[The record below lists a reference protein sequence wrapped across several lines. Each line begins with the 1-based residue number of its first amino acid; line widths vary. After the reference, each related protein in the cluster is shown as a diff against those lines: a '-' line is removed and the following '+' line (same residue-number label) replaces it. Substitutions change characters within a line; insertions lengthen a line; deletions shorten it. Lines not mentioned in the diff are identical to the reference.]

1 VKRYGE
7 ALTAAAAMVLALAL
21 AVVVLELWNADLRAP
36 FAYTGDATL
45 NLLFIKNVLEN
56 PWHFENSSL
65 GAPNGLELYDYPVID
80 GETLNLLLFR
90 VLGVGTS
97 DPALVMNLF
106 FLLTF
111 PLVALTA
118 YIVLRR
124 LPVSR
129 GIALVVAL
137 LYAFLPYHFQR
148 GEVHLFLA
156 AYYAVP
162 LGAYLALAVFRGD
175 TLFGRWRPTLTTAVM
190 CAVVATASGSGYY
203 AVFTVLLVAVAA
215 LLAFLVRR
223 ERAALVAGGAVVAA
237 IAAVFLLQLAPTLVY
252 RAANGTNDEVAKRY
266 WFESENYSLRLT
278 NLLLPVDGHRIG
290 ALARWKDEYTTQIP
304 QTEARSA
311 TLGVVATLGFLWLVG
326 VAVAAAAG
334 AGRRYRL
341 GLHAGLAVL
350 TVVAVLIATT
360 GGFSTFLAVV
370 WPQIRAWNRLS
381 VFIAF
386 FSLAAVALLLGQ
398 VERRVRGPVFAALLA
413 GVLAV
418 GVYDQTTKAYVPA
431 YDAMEAA
438 WRADDA
444 FFSRLDDQ
452 LPSGAMVVQV
462 PYEPFPEPPQGA
474 FMGGYEPAKAYLHAD
489 EELRWSWGAMRGRSD
504 DWAATVAGK
513 PAAEV
518 VSAARREGFAG
529 VLLDRAAL
537 GQAAPATEA
546 AFRVAVGNGP
556 AQISNGRYVL
566 FRL

>member
-7 ALTAAAAMVLALAL
+7 AIFATAAMVLALAL

-45 NLLFIKNVLEN
+45 NLLFIKDVLEN

-65 GAPNGLELYDYPVID
+65 GAPNDLELYDYPVID

-129 GIALVVAL
+129 GIALVIAL
-137 LYAFLPYHFQR
+137 LYALLPYHFQR

-175 TLFGRWRPTLTTAVM
+175 NLFGRRRALLTTAVM
-190 CAVVATASGSGYY
+190 CAVIATASGSGYY
-203 AVFTVLLVAVAA
+203 VVFTVLLVAVAA

-223 ERAALVAGGAVVAA
+223 ERATLVAGGAVVAA
-237 IAAVFLLQLAPTLVY
+237 IAAVFLLQLAPTVVY
-252 RAANGTNDEVAKRY
+252 RAVNGANDEVAKRY

-278 NLLLPVDGHRIG
+278 NLLLPVDGHRID
-290 ALARWKDEYTTQIP
+290 ALARWKDEYTAQIP
-304 QTEARSA
+304 QNEARSA
-311 TLGVVATLGFLWLVG
+311 TLGVVASVGFVWLVA

-350 TVVAVLIATT
+350 TVVAVLFATT
-360 GGFSTFLAVV
+360 GGFSTFFAVV

-398 VERRVRGPVFAALLA
+398 LERRVRTPLFAALLA
-413 GVLAV
+413 GLLAL

-431 YDAMEAA
+431 YDAVEAA
-438 WRADDA
+438 WEEDDA
-444 FFSRLDDQ
+444 FFAGLDDR
-452 LPSGAMVVQV
+452 LPDDAMVVQV
-462 PYEPFPEPPQGA
+462 PYEPFPEPPQPT
-474 FMGGYEPAKAYLHAD
+474 FMGGYESAKAYLHSD
-489 EELRWSWGAMRGRSD
+489 DDLQWSWGAMKGRPE
-504 DWAATVAGK
+504 DWAEAIQGK

-518 VSAARREGFAG
+518 VTAARREGFAAI
-529 VLLDRAAL
+529 LLDRAAL
-537 GQAAPATEA
+537 GGVAAATEA
-546 AFRVAVGNGP
+546 EYRAAVGTAP
-556 AQISNGRYVL
+556 VQIPSGRYVL
-566 FRL
+566 FEL

>member
-1 VKRYGE
+1 VKRDGE
-7 ALTAAAAMVLALAL
+7 ALVAMAAMVLALAL
-21 AVVVLELWNADLRAP
+21 AAFVLELWNADLRSP

-45 NLLFIKNVLEN
+45 NLLFVKNVLEN

-65 GAPNGLELYDYPVID
+65 GAPNGQELYDYPVID

-137 LYAFLPYHFQR
+137 LYALLPYHFQR

-156 AYYAVP
+156 AYYSVP

-190 CAVVATASGSGYY
+190 CTVVATASGSGYY

-223 ERAALVAGGAVVAA
+223 EREALVAGGAVVAA
-237 IAAVFLLQLAPTLVY
+237 IAAVFLVQLAPTLVY
-252 RAANGTNDEVAKRY
+252 RAANGANDEVAKRY

-278 NLLLPVDGHRIG
+278 NLLLPVDEHRID
-290 ALARWKDEYTTQIP
+290 AIARWKDEYTSQIP

-311 TLGVVATLGFLWLVG
+311 TLGVVASAGFLWLVA
-326 VAVAAAAG
+326 VAVAAVAG
-334 AGRRYRL
+334 VGRRYRL

-360 GGFSTFLAVV
+360 GGFSTFVAVV

-386 FSLAAVALLLGQ
+386 FSLAAVALLLGSL
-398 VERRVRGPVFAALLA
+398 ERRIRTPVFAAVLA
-413 GVLAV
+413 GVLAL
-418 GVYDQTTKAYVPA
+418 GVYDQTTKSYVPA
-431 YDAMEAA
+431 YDALETA
-438 WRADDA
+438 WQEDDG
-444 FFSRLDDQ
+444 FFSGLEDR
-452 LPSGAMVVQV
+452 LPSGAMIVQV
-462 PYEPFPEPPQGA
+462 PYEPFPEPPQPS

-489 EELRWSWGAMRGRSD
+489 DDLRWSWGAMKGRPE
-504 DWAATVAGK
+504 DWAETIQEK
-513 PAAEV
+513 SAAEV
-518 VSAARREGFAG
+518 VSAARAEGFAAI
-529 VLLDRAAL
+529 LLDRAAL
-537 GQAAPATEA
+537 GGAATATEA
-546 AFRVAVGNGP
+546 EFRAAVGAGP
-556 AQISNGRYVL
+556 AQASNGRYVL

>member
-1 VKRYGE
+1 
-7 ALTAAAAMVLALAL
+7 
-21 AVVVLELWNADLRAP
+21 
-36 FAYTGDATL
+36 
-45 NLLFIKNVLEN
+45 
-56 PWHFENSSL
+56 
-65 GAPNGLELYDYPVID
+65 
-80 GETLNLLLFR
+80 
-90 VLGVGTS
+90 
-97 DPALVMNLF
+97 
-106 FLLTF
+106 
-111 PLVALTA
+111 
-118 YIVLRR
+118 
-124 LPVSR
+124 
-129 GIALVVAL
+129 
-137 LYAFLPYHFQR
+137 
-148 GEVHLFLA
+148 
-156 AYYAVP
+156 
-162 LGAYLALAVFRGD
+162 
-175 TLFGRWRPTLTTAVM
+175 M

-252 RAANGTNDEVAKRY
+252 RAVNGTNDEVAKRY

-278 NLLLPVDGHRIG
+278 NLLLPVDGHRID
-290 ALARWKDEYTTQIP
+290 AFARWKDEYTAQIP

-311 TLGVVATLGFLWLVG
+311 TLGVVASIGFIWLLA

-341 GLHAGLAVL
+341 GLHAALAVL

-370 WPQIRAWNRLS
+370 WPQIRSWNRLS

-398 VERRVRGPVFAALLA
+398 LERRLRWPVFAPLLA
-413 GVLAV
+413 WVLAV
-418 GVYDQTTKAYVPA
+418 GVYDQTTKANVPA
-431 YDAMEAA
+431 YDAVEAA
-438 WRADDA
+438 WEEDET
-444 FFSRLDDQ
+444 FFSTLDDQ

-474 FMGGYEPAKAYLHAD
+474 LMGGYEPAKAYLHAD
-489 EELRWSWGAMRGRSD
+489 DDLRWSWGAMKGRPE

-518 VSAARREGFAG
+518 VSAARREGFAAI
-529 VLLDRAAL
+529 LLDRAAL

-546 AFRVAVGNGP
+546 AYRAALGNGSV
-556 AQISNGRYVL
+556 QSSSGRYVL
-566 FRL
+566 FRI

>member
-1 VKRYGE
+1 MKRYCE
-7 ALTAAAAMVLALAL
+7 ALFAGAAMVLALAL
-21 AVVVLELWNADLRAP
+21 AAVVLELWNADLRAP

-45 NLLFIKNVLEN
+45 NLLFIKDVLEN
-56 PWHFENSSL
+56 PWHFENPSL
-65 GAPNGLELYDYPVID
+65 GAPNDLELYDYPVID

-137 LYAFLPYHFQR
+137 LYALLPYHFQR

-175 TLFGRWRPTLTTAVM
+175 NLFGRWRPLLTTAVM

-215 LLAFLVRR
+215 LLAFLIRR

-252 RAANGTNDEVAKRY
+252 RAVNGTNDEVAKRY

-278 NLLLPVDGHRIG
+278 NLLLPVDGHRID
-290 ALARWKDEYTTQIP
+290 AFARWKDEYTAQIP

-311 TLGVVATLGFLWLVG
+311 TLGVVASIGFIWLVA

-334 AGRRYRL
+334 AGRRYRF

-398 VERRVRGPVFAALLA
+398 LERRVRTPVFAALLA
-413 GVLAV
+413 GLLAL

-431 YDAMEAA
+431 YDAVEAA
-438 WRADDA
+438 WEEDDA
-444 FFSRLDDQ
+444 FFSRLDDR
-452 LPSGAMVVQV
+452 LPDDAMVVQV
-462 PYEPFPEPPQGA
+462 PYEPFPEPPQPT
-474 FMGGYEPAKAYLHAD
+474 FMGGYEPAKAYLHSD
-489 EELRWSWGAMRGRSD
+489 DDDLRWSWGAMKGRPE
-504 DWAATVAGK
+504 DWAATIQGK

-518 VSAARREGFAG
+518 VSAARREGFTAI
-529 VLLDRAAL
+529 LLDRAAL
-537 GQAAPATEA
+537 GGAAAATEA
-546 AFRVAVGNGP
+546 EFRAAVGSDP
-556 AQISNGRYVL
+556 VEASGRYVV
-566 FRL
+566 FRI